1 MPRWPVNYFKFQV
14 LNISNNGV
22 DNLDFIENLKEL
34 RILKCEDN
42 KIEKVT
48 NTHAVVQFWNPS
60 SVLDGFRLIG
70 YKL

>member
-1 MPRWPVNYFKFQV
+1 MEIFICICLPINNLKFQV

-48 NTHAVVQFWNPS
+48 TYNFEMHSQNRSITTSLH
-60 SVLDGFRLIG
+60 
-70 YKL
+70 